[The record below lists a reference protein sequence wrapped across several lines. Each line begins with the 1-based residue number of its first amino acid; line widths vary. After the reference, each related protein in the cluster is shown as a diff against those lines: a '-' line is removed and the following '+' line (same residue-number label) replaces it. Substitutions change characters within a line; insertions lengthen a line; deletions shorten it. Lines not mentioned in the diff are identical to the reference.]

1 MKKPVSERAL
11 LARINR
17 ALEED
22 VVKKC
27 RRDSRSWYSLGDY
40 YSVDLMSNVIIDKDI
55 DLEAYGREL
64 GCLTEFEK
72 LEQDKLEVEDM
83 LKAGIEQIN
92 KLQADYDAMTKAQ
105 KAALPKATREFF
117 GG

>member
-1 MKKPVSERAL
+1 MKKPISERAL

-17 ALEED
+17 ALDDD

-27 RRDSRSWYSLGDY
+27 RRDSRQWYSLGDY
-40 YSVDLMSNVIIDKDI
+40 YSVDLMTNVIIDKDI

-64 GCLTEFEK
+64 GCLTEFES
-72 LEQDKLEVEDM
+72 LEQDKQELEDT

-92 KLQADYDAMTKAQ
+92 KLQADYDAMSKEQ
-105 KAALPKATREFF
+105 KAALPKTTRKFF